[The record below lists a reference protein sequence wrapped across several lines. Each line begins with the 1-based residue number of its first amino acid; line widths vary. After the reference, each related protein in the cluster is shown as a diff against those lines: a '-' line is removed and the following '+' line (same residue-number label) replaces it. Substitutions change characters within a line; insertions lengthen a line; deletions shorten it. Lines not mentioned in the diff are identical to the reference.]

1 MSCPECGGPTGS
13 GAPDDP
19 HFPYH
24 NDPAPEVL
32 FCSRDCLEAYD
43 IDKTPAT
50 FGVAVSPP

>member
-24 NDPAPEVL
+24 NDPGPEVL

-43 IDKTPAT
+43 IDKIPAT
-50 FGVAVSPP
+50 FAVAVSPP